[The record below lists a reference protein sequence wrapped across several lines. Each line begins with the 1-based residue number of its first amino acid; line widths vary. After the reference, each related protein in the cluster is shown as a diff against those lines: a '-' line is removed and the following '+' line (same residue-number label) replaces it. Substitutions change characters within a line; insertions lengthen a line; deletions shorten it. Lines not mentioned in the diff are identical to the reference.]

1 VKLSRRARWA
11 VPATAVVVAAAAV
24 AVSQITIAQA
34 APALPARTPAQLLA
48 QINSDAKLP
57 PLTGTVV
64 ETTSLGLPQLPQAAD
79 PTSLSSLITGSHTV
93 NLYYED
99 AQHFRVQVPQ
109 TMSETD
115 AIRDG
120 NTLWYWDST
129 QNAVTEYTF
138 AGTSNPAGK
147 RFKDHVQTGPVLTPQ
162 QAANEV
168 LQAVGK
174 TTTVSVQT
182 NVLVAG
188 EPAYQLVLAPKDKR
202 SLVGQVVI
210 AIDGKYGV
218 PLRVQVFA
226 KGATAPAFQVGFT
239 QIAFVTP
246 APANL
251 QFTPPPG
258 AKVTKENLGSH
269 LGTKT
274 GATGAANEKTSGF
287 GVYGSGWL
295 TVAELPQSDI
305 SAVGPGGL
313 PGGGLL
319 GGSVSQSAAG
329 QGTSTSIGMGA
340 LGGESQAVVHALI
353 AAAKPVHGA
362 WGSGT
367 LLTTS
372 LMSMLIT
379 NGEIYIGAVEPSV
392 LYAAVGHAVG

>member
-1 VKLSRRARWA
+1 VRLSRRARWA
-11 VPATAVVVAAAAV
+11 VPATAVVVVGAAV

-34 APALPARTPAQLLA
+34 APALPARTAAQLLA
-48 QINSDAKLP
+48 QVSSDAKVP

-93 NLYYED
+93 NIYYQD

-120 NTLWYWDST
+120 STLWYWDSS

-138 AGTSNPAGK
+138 GDSLNPAGK

-258 AKVTKENLGSH
+258 AKVTKENLGSQ
-269 LGTKT
+269 LGTKASGT
-274 GATGAANEKTSGF
+274 GTANENASGY

-295 TVAELPQSDI
+295 TVAELPQSAI
-305 SAVGPGGL
+305 SMSDA
-313 PGGGLL
+313 GGLL
-319 GGSVSQSAAG
+319 GGSASQSAAG

-379 NGEIYIGAVEPSV
+379 KGEIYIGAVEPSV
-392 LYAAVGHAVG
+392 LYAAVGHTAG